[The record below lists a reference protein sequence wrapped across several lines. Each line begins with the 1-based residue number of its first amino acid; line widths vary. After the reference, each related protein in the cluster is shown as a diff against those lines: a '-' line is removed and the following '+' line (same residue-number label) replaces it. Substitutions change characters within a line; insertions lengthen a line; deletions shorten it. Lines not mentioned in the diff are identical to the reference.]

1 MGGNGYSSDDNR
13 SMQLND
19 NNDRYYSSRG
29 IDRDDD
35 YDDYD
40 DYEWG
45 GSPKPKAEFKGYIKY
60 DDWFPYYKEWIKNL
74 KINTGEMYEK
84 EWVEDNGLRC
94 ATVVS
99 HFTGFN
105 YWNEQDK
112 RNWHYYKVRSL
123 IDYCHANNLSWTVG
137 GSGLIEYKI
146 EDWNDFAFNGENI
159 LKVNR
164 IIYENNGLEFPSN
177 AKEMF
182 LCRIMTDSEKEEYLM
197 GEEE

>member
-1 MGGNGYSSDDNR
+1 MGGKGYSSDDNR

-29 IDRDDD
+29 IDRDD
-35 YDDYD
+35 YDDFESYL
-40 DYEWG
+40 G
-45 GSPKPKAEFKGYIKY
+45 IKPKSKAQFKGYIKF

-74 KINTGEMYEK
+74 KINTGEMYQK

-94 ATVVS
+94 STVVS

-105 YWNEQDK
+105 YWNEQDR

-137 GSGLIEYKI
+137 DSGLIEYKI
-146 EDWNDFAFNGENI
+146 EDWSDFAFNGENI
-159 LKVNR
+159 LRVNR
-164 IIYENNGLEFPSN
+164 MIYEQNGLEFPSN

-182 LCRIMTDSEKEEYLM
+182 LSQIMTDSEKEEYAM

>member
-1 MGGNGYSSDDNR
+1 MSGKGYSSDDNR

-40 DYEWG
+40 DDFASYLG
-45 GSPKPKAEFKGYIKY
+45 IKKPKKAEFKGYIKF

-74 KINTGEMYEK
+74 KINTGKMYQK

-99 HFTGFN
+99 HFIGFN
-105 YWNEQDK
+105 YWDEQDK

-137 GSGLIEYKI
+137 GRGLVEYKI
-146 EDWNDFAFNGENI
+146 EDWSDFPFNAENI

-164 IIYENNGLEFPSN
+164 MIYENNGLEFPSN
-177 AKEMF
+177 AREMF
-182 LCRIMTDSEKEEYLM
+182 LTSKTMDEESTEEM
-197 GEEE
+197 G